1 MKTLDEINNDRH
13 ALKKKPLTQLQYDL
27 AVAEFVKR
35 QGNLIDPFEFNQV
48 MVVFDDPVPAAA
60 AFGIGEDHGQDRE

>member
-13 ALKKKPLTQLQYDL
+13 SLEKKPLTQAQYDA

-48 MVVFDDPVPAAA
+48 LVVFDDPVPAAA
-60 AFGIGEDHGQDRE
+60 AFGIGADNAQE

>member
-1 MKTLDEINNDRH
+1 
-13 ALKKKPLTQLQYDL
+13 LTQLQYDL

-60 AFGIGEDHGQDRE
+60 AFGIGEDHGQDRK